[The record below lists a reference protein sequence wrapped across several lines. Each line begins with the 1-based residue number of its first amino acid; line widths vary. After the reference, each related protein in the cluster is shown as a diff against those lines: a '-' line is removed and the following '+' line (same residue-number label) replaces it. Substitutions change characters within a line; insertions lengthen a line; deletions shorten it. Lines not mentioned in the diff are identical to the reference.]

1 MDLVAFFIACIFFSL
16 SPGSGAAVSV
26 NNVLVNGFRG
36 ASFGILGLQAALAL
50 HLVLIYLGVGL
61 LVSQS
66 PTLYNVIKYVGVVYL
81 AYLGIEKII
90 ASIKA
95 DGQLIVEGTQQ
106 SKSSLVK
113 QGFTVNLTNPKSIIF
128 LTAFLPQFIDTHT
141 DQTIQYLMLGAIVVL
156 VDTAVMFIYSLG
168 ANSFKRYL
176 SDGTVIRTINGVFG
190 AIFIAIAA
198 SIAI

>member
-1 MDLVAFFIACIFFSL
+1 MDIAAFFIACVVFSL

-50 HLVLIYLGVGL
+50 HLVLIYLGIGI

-66 PTLYNVIKYVGVVYL
+66 PTLYNIIKYVGVAYL
-81 AYLGIEKII
+81 AYLGVEKII

-95 DGQLIVEGTQQ
+95 DNSLFAEGTQQ

-128 LTAFLPQFIDTHT
+128 LSAFLPQFVDIHA
-141 DQTIQYLMLGAIVVL
+141 DQATQYLLLGAIVVL

-176 SDGTVIRTINGVFG
+176 SDGKVIRTINGIFG
-190 AIFIAIAA
+190 VIFIAIAA
-198 SIAI
+198 TIAF